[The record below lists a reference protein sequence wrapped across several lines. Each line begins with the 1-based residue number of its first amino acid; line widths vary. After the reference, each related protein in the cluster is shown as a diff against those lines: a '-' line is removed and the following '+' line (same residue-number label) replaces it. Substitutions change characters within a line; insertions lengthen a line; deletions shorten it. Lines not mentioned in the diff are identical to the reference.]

1 MRHRKLLILVAA
13 AAVGAA
19 KQDFNFEISVL
30 KPSQRPFPDELKQ
43 KDAENYNSIS
53 NRDGRTTV
61 PRGEV

>member
-19 KQDFNFEISVL
+19 KQDFHFEMSVL

-61 PRGEV
+61 PRGDF

>member
-1 MRHRKLLILVAA
+1 MTPRELLTLIVAA
-13 AAVGAA
+13 ALGAA
-19 KQDFNFEISVL
+19 KQDFHFEMSVL

-61 PRGEV
+61 PRGEF

>member
-1 MRHRKLLILVAA
+1 MRDRKLLILVAA

-19 KQDFNFEISVL
+19 KQDFHFEMSVL
-30 KPSQRPFPDELKQ
+30 KPPQRPFPDELKQ

-61 PRGEV
+61 QRGDF